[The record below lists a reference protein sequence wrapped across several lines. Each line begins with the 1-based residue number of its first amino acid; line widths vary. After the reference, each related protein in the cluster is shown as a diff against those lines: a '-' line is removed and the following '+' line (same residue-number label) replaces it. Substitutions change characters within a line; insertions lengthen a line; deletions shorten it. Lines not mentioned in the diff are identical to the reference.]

1 MKQQNFMKKIIKST
15 TLLKEKIN
23 TFINENLELKLN
35 LDKIRDELKFKK
47 KENEEYKGLFE
58 QYKKIINENSVTKSE
73 NKIEDKNENLLL
85 CSKVE
90 KLESEKM
97 ILNNDILELKSE
109 IEGKKLEKEFFENKS
124 NELNILIENMN
135 KKLIR
140 YEKKIDGQNRNLRLF
155 INTIDILDRQID
167 RLYLRLK
174 NSDNIILEKSKIIS
188 ELENKIN
195 LGNISINESKN
206 KYKILENELQ
216 EKNTNYNQLLIESG
230 NEINILMSK
239 IQHDKYSYQQNNHL
253 KEKKIKKRN
262 FINNLIK

>member
-1 MKQQNFMKKIIKST
+1 
-15 TLLKEKIN
+15 
-23 TFINENLELKLN
+23 
-35 LDKIRDELKFKK
+35 
-47 KENEEYKGLFE
+47 
-58 QYKKIINENSVTKSE
+58 
-73 NKIEDKNENLLL
+73 
-85 CSKVE
+85 
-90 KLESEKM
+90 M

-109 IEGKKLEKEFFENKS
+109 IEGKKLEKEFFETKS

-135 KKLIR
+135 IKLIR